1 MDADDLALVRSFL
14 HLRLIFPPREK
25 RMSEQRCPSRDIHG
39 RWSPRGRTHG
49 QGETST
55 RLHARLCS
63 VTDSGRRRLDL
74 LSSIAFTWKKK
85 DFHSTFTDAPT
96 CTRSLLFVLL
106 PSLSDPEKDRGEAW
120 RRMIQAPSPFYR
132 AFYRRQKKKK
142 KKKRGRRRRFLVDGS
157 MRLVR
162 RLAKNDTLRSKKT
175 VEEEQQEGILRERG
189 KKERKEGGRK
199 W

>member
-1 MDADDLALVRSFL
+1 MEDGVREVE
-14 HLRLIFPPREK
+14 RTAKVKRPP
-25 RMSEQRCPSRDIHG
+25 G
-39 RWSPRGRTHG
+39 
-49 QGETST
+49 ST
-55 RLHARLCS
+55 RDYARLRTR
-63 VTDSGRRRLDL
+63 VEDDWT
-74 LSSIAFTWKKK
+74 SSIAFTWKKK

-120 RRMIQAPSPFYR
+120 RRMIQTPSPFYR

>member
-1 MDADDLALVRSFL
+1 MEDGVREVE
-14 HLRLIFPPREK
+14 RTAKVKRPP
-25 RMSEQRCPSRDIHG
+25 G
-39 RWSPRGRTHG
+39 
-49 QGETST
+49 ST
-55 RLHARLCS
+55 RDYARLRTR
-63 VTDSGRRRLDL
+63 VEDDWT
-74 LSSIAFTWKKK
+74 SSIAFTWKKK

-142 KKKRGRRRRFLVDGS
+142 KKRGRRRRFLVDGS